1 MFLNS
6 NFETLNI
13 STIEALMHGLP
24 VVASKCGSPQN
35 YLNVQNSVQVNTKDT
50 KDLVRGIKEM
60 LLKYNH
66 FKREM
71 IKVNIDKDYSQK
83 VVEGALK
90 SYSNN

>member
-71 IKVNIDKDYSQK
+71 IHTSQNQASLSSTNFIVLVNFI
-83 VVEGALK
+83 
-90 SYSNN
+90 